1 MIELS
6 VIATNRHCVLPAV
19 PGRCLSVYRHAI
31 NLLWPSGD
39 LLTLHRRGS
48 GMSPMGMVLRQDD
61 FDWLAGCIA
70 PGEPVCAVSAC
81 ILQLGGCRLALDRG
95 RCLSMELPHH
105 DVAGT
110 RACGL
115 SAWLQAQ
122 VQPAGLGL
130 PAATLLAGAPGLLGQ
145 HVQGLALALR
155 SDRCPPVESVQ
166 FLLGRGEGV
175 TPAGDDMLVGML
187 AVLALNGRS
196 PAPLAQVLSPLLDGP
211 LLTTPVSRA
220 YLLHALAGRFSSS
233 LVRLLR
239 RMAGGRAG
247 VNDFTRFSRHGH
259 TSGMDTLCGM
269 ALLERMG

>member
-61 FDWLAGCIA
+61 FDWLAGCIV
-70 PGEPVCAVSAC
+70 PGEPVCAVSAG
-81 ILQLGGCRLALDRG
+81 ILQFDGCRLVLDRG
-95 RCLSMELPHH
+95 RCLSMDCPRCP
-105 DVAGT
+105 VAAGVS
-110 RACGL
+110 CGL
-115 SAWLQAQ
+115 SGWLQTQAQ
-122 VQPAGLGL
+122 PTGLGM
-130 PAATLLAGAPGLLGQ
+130 PASTLLAGAPGPLGR
-145 HVQGLALALR
+145 HVQKLALALP
-155 SDRCPPVESVQ
+155 SGLIPPVESVR

-187 AVLALNGRS
+187 AVLALTGHS
-196 PAPLAQVLSPLLDGP
+196 PAPLAQVLSPLLAGP

-220 YLLHALAGRFSSS
+220 YLLHALAGHFSSS
-233 LVRLLR
+233 LLRLLR